1 MTEML
6 GEHDLDDMFD
16 IDDEA
21 ERSGGGI
28 VDDPYPV
35 WAELLKQGPVH
46 KGPIAALMGRSPDAG
61 SMYMPGFE
69 HYTVFS
75 FAGVSEVFTRKD
87 DFFSGNYQD
96 MQSFPD
102 TILAMDG
109 LRHRRY
115 RDLIQEHFQPA
126 QASGWWREKII
137 AGLVAELIGRF
148 EGKDRVDLNSQL
160 FARLPMQTVTAGFGL
175 SAQEGLEFRR
185 TILAAM
191 NHETPM
197 EQKQAHMQAAGE
209 MLGKIIRARQAEPQ
223 DDVISRLVKAEL
235 VEEDASKRPLTV
247 DEVASFCKLI
257 VFAGGGTTW
266 KQLGITTFALL
277 SNPDQLEAVR
287 ADRSLLPK
295 AILEAARWYP
305 NDPVFPRKSLRD
317 TELQGMKIPEGSI
330 MHLCL
335 GAANRDP
342 SRWENPEKFDLH
354 RPVQRSLAFAA
365 GAHSCLGQH
374 VAREEMMGAINAL
387 LDRFP
392 NIRWDPS
399 MPPAKLSG
407 GLISRGPGPLNV
419 LLN

>member
-6 GEHDLDDMFD
+6 GENDLDDMFD
-16 IDDEA
+16 IDEDA
-21 ERSGGGI
+21 ERSGGG
-28 VDDPYPV
+28 VVEDPYPI
-35 WAELLKQGPVH
+35 WAELLRQGPVH
-46 KGPIAALMGRSPDAG
+46 KGGIGRLTGRENDAG
-61 SMYMPGFE
+61 TMYIPGFE
-69 HYTVFS
+69 HYSVFS

-87 DFFSGNYQD
+87 DFYSGQYHD
-96 MQSFPD
+96 MGSFPD

-109 LRHRRY
+109 TKHRRY

-126 QASGWWREKII
+126 QASGWWREKVI
-137 AGLVAELIGRF
+137 APLVEELIGRF
-148 EGKDRVDLNSQL
+148 EDRDAVDLNSQL

-185 TILAAM
+185 GVLAAM
-191 NHETPM
+191 AHGTPP
-197 EQKQAHMQAAGE
+197 EQKQARMQEASAILE
-209 MLGKIIRARQAEPQ
+209 KVIRERQAEPR
-223 DDVISRLVKAEL
+223 DDVISRLVQADL
-235 VEEDASKRPLTV
+235 VEEDGSKRKLTV

-277 SNPDQLEAVR
+277 NNPDQLEAVK

-295 AILEAARWYP
+295 AILESARWYP
-305 NDPVFPRKSLRD
+305 NDPVFPRKALRD
-317 TELQGMKIPEGSI
+317 TELQGTKIPEGAI

-342 SRWENPEKFDLH
+342 SRWESPEKFDLF

-374 VAREEMMGAINAL
+374 VAREEMLGAINAL

-399 MPPAKLSG
+399 KPPAKLSG
-407 GLISRGPGPLNV
+407 GLISRGPGPLHV

>member
-16 IDDEA
+16 IDDDA
-21 ERSGGGI
+21 ERSGGG
-28 VDDPYPV
+28 VVEDPYPL
-35 WAELLKQGPVH
+35 WAERLNQGPVH
-46 KGPIAALMGRSPDAG
+46 KGAVGGLTGRENDRG
-61 SMYMPGFE
+61 TMYIESME

-87 DFFSGNYQD
+87 DFYSGHYQD
-96 MQSFPD
+96 MQTFTD

-109 LRHRRY
+109 PGHRRY

-126 QASGWWREKII
+126 QASGWWRENVIS
-137 AGLVAELIGRF
+137 GLVDELVGRF
-148 EGKDRVDLNSQL
+148 EGRDRVDLNSQM

-185 TILAAM
+185 GLLAAM
-191 NHETPM
+191 NHQTPPA
-197 EQKQAHMQAAGE
+197 QKLEHMQAATAILE
-209 MLGKIIRARQAEPQ
+209 KVIRERQAEPR
-223 DDVISRLVKAEL
+223 DDVISRLVKAEMK
-235 VEEDASKRPLTV
+235 EDDGTSRLLTV

-277 SNPDQLEAVR
+277 NNPDQLEAVK

-295 AILEAARWYP
+295 AILESARWYP
-305 NDPVFPRKSLRD
+305 NDPVFARKALRD
-317 TELQGMKIPEGSI
+317 TELAGVKIPEGAI

-335 GAANRDP
+335 GSANRDP
-342 SRWENPEKFDLH
+342 SRWENADVYDIH

-374 VAREEMMGAINAL
+374 VAREEMLGALNAL

-399 MPPAKLSG
+399 APPAKLSG

-419 LLN
+419 LLH

>member
-16 IDDEA
+16 IEDDA
-21 ERSGGGI
+21 ERSGGG
-28 VDDPYPV
+28 VVEDPYPI
-35 WAELLKQGPVH
+35 WAERLREGPVH
-46 KGPIAALMGRSPDAG
+46 KGAVGGLTGRENDRG
-61 SMYMPGFE
+61 TMYIEGRE

-87 DFFSGNYQD
+87 DFNSGHYQD
-96 MQSFPD
+96 MDTFTD

-109 LRHRRY
+109 PGHRSY

-126 QASGWWREKII
+126 QASGWWREKVIS
-137 AGLVAELIGRF
+137 GLVEELVGRF
-148 EGKDRVDLNSQL
+148 EGRDRVDLNSQL

-175 SAQEGLEFRR
+175 SAQEGLDFRR
-185 TILAAM
+185 GILAAM
-191 NHETPM
+191 NHGTPPQQKM
-197 EQKQAHMQAAGE
+197 EHMQAASAILE
-209 MLGKIIRARQAEPQ
+209 KIIRERQAEPR
-223 DDVISRLVKAEL
+223 DDVISRLVKAEMA
-235 VEEDASKRPLTV
+235 EEDGSKRPLTV
-247 DEVASFCKLI
+247 SEVASFCKLI

-277 SNPDQLEAVR
+277 SNPDQLEAVK
-287 ADRSLLPK
+287 ADRSLLVK
-295 AILEAARWYP
+295 AILEGARWNP
-305 NDPVFPRKSLRD
+305 NDPVFARKALHD
-317 TELQGMKIPEGSI
+317 TELQGVKIPEGAI

-342 SRWENPEKFDLH
+342 SRWENPEVFDLH
-354 RPVQRSLAFAA
+354 RPLQRSLAFAA

-374 VAREEMMGAINAL
+374 VAREEMLGAINAL

-399 MPPAKLSG
+399 KPPAKLSG